1 MTRTAIT
8 AAAVALAAA
17 LAAPVAAQAA
27 NPLHDHHA
35 AKGAVPKVIVK
46 GSKRPLSLKQA
57 KEAQDRAARTGKFP
71 PAPRLATNRGLRRTD
86 SREIS
91 TRIRRNVA
99 ATEIPVVN
107 SEPTTIDP
115 KLFGFQGTYDAK
127 RWSLLNWVNY
137 TYSSVLGRTFRQP
150 TVYELSGPGTTP
162 DGCGTVSNAMFCW
175 GNMNTVAWSA
185 PFMRNVFNQFGDAAF
200 ASVLA
205 HEYGHGAM
213 SWLGFAGKGSFR
225 YQIYREGFADCMAG
239 AWLYWMSYYRY
250 TDNVGAGDRNELY
263 NLMFNLGSSNASTT
277 YDNHGDAAWRTSLST
292 YGFNNG
298 FNGCINWGRQLAAA

>member
-8 AAAVALAAA
+8 TAAVALAAA

-35 AKGAVPKVIVK
+35 AKGPAPKVIVTGPK
-46 GSKRPLSLKQA
+46 KPLTLKKA

-71 PAPRLATNRGLRRTD
+71 PAPRLATKRGLRKTD
-86 SREIS
+86 SHEMT
-91 TRIRRNVA
+91 TRIRHNVA
-99 ATEIPVVN
+99 ATEIPVVQT
-107 SEPTTIDP
+107 EPVTVDP

-127 RWSLLNWVNY
+127 RMSLLNWVNY

-150 TVYELSGPGTTP
+150 KVYELSGPGTTP

-175 GNMNTVAWSA
+175 GNMNTMAWSA
-185 PFMRNVFNQFGDAAF
+185 PYMRNVFGQFGDAAF

-213 SWLGFAGKGSFR
+213 SWLGFAGKGNFR
-225 YQIYREGFADCMAG
+225 SRSTARASPT
-239 AWLYWMSYYRY
+239 AWRARGCTGCPTTATPTTWAPATATS
-250 TDNVGAGDRNELY
+250 
-263 NLMFNLGSSNASTT
+263 STT
-277 YDNHGDAAWRTSLST
+277 
-292 YGFNNG
+292 
-298 FNGCINWGRQLAAA
+298 